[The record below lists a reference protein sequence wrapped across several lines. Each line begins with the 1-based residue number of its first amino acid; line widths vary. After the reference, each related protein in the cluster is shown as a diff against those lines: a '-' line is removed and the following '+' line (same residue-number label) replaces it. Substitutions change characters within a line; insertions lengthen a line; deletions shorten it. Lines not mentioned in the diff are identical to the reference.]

1 MKQRKKRVEIDFN
14 TRLAI
19 AKYLNDG
26 VKLADIA
33 RLLGRDYQVISSEIK
48 KRSVNGEYNPLL
60 AEEHAR
66 NKRKY
71 TPEKIEKVRVIDE
84 TTKAYI
90 EEKLA
95 LKWSPRQIS
104 SQIEKD
110 TGQYISYPTIYRYI
124 RQGIV
129 KVNKERDMRRSGKKY
144 NKSNEKRG
152 KIDVGNRVI
161 RYRLKKY

>member
-26 VKLADIA
+26 VSIAEIA
-33 RLLGRDYQVISSEIK
+33 RILGRAYTVVQSEVK

-71 TPEKIEKVRVIDE
+71 SPEKIEKVRVIDDR
-84 TTKAYI
+84 TKAYI
-90 EEKLA
+90 EEKLS
-95 LKWSPRQIS
+95 LKWSPRQIA

-129 KVNKERDMRRSGKKY
+129 KVNIERDMRRSGKKF
-144 NKSNEKRG
+144 NKSTEKRG
-152 KIDVGNRVI
+152 KLDVGDRVI